1 VGLAEALGAAP
12 ERYLKGT
19 RDGIVVF
26 RSQTEVATLQPDFG
40 TLKRLFPSPL
50 IATAPGDGVIDFVSR
65 FFAPHSGIDE
75 DQVTD
80 SAHCVLIPYWSER
93 LDKAQLR
100 ARQISKRGSAARCAA
115 TASPSPG
122 GLRFISKAQ
131 SRSEPPAGGLHS

>member
-1 VGLAEALGAAP
+1 MGLAEALGAAP

-65 FFAPHSGIDE
+65 FLCSPLWH
-75 DQVTD
+75 
-80 SAHCVLIPYWSER
+80 R
-93 LDKAQLR
+93 
-100 ARQISKRGSAARCAA
+100 RGS
-115 TASPSPG
+115 SD
-122 GLRFISKAQ
+122 
-131 SRSEPPAGGLHS
+131 

>member
-1 VGLAEALGAAP
+1 MGLAEALGAAP

-75 DQVTD
+75 DPVTD
-80 SAHCVLIPYWSER
+80 SAHCALIPYWSER

-100 ARQISKRGSAARCAA
+100 ARQISKRG
-115 TASPSPG
+115 G
-122 GLRFISKAQ
+122 HISCEMCGD
-131 SRSEPPAGGLHS
+131 RVTIAGRVALYLQGAIEV